1 MGLYAE
7 FHPRFYRN
15 FISEPAPDIR
25 QLLKVQPAITI
36 PAFRR
41 AVIRFY
47 SVVNVIRKTEFLQSK
62 RKSLLHHLL
71 HGRLRIIT
79 EMGVYMVIVFH

>member
-25 QLLKVQPAITI
+25 QLLKVQPAITV
-36 PAFRR
+36 PALRGT
-41 AVIRFY
+41 VIRFY
-47 SVVNVIRKTEFLQSK
+47 PVVNVVRKTEF
-62 RKSLLHHLL
+62 
-71 HGRLRIIT
+71 I
-79 EMGVYMVIVFH
+79 